1 MRIYFDCVACIV
13 RQGLDAVRQVTDDES
28 VIEKVLRK
36 TLHTAAEIDYNRSPA
51 EIGRIIH
58 KIIREE
64 TGNPDPYLKIKNK
77 ANHAAMNYLP
87 TARQKIESSSDPFKA
102 AVHYAIAGN
111 ILDFALFTQW
121 DEKRFQDSLEAV
133 FTRHIPDDISLLE
146 KKVMNARSIMLI
158 GDNAGEVVFDRLL
171 LEQFPQTKLYY
182 AVKGEPVIND
192 VLEADAIFAGIDK
205 YAEIISNG
213 TDSAGTV
220 LHLCSD
226 EFLDVFNGVELV
238 IAKGQ
243 GNFETLNDCDRE
255 VFFLTQI
262 KCKTVSRDL
271 EGKVGDWVVRYKP
284 EKEKI

>member
-1 MRIYFDCVACIV
+1 MKTYFDCVACIV
-13 RQGLDAVRQVTDDES
+13 RQGLDAVRQVSADEA

-36 TLHTAAEIDYNRSPA
+36 TLLTASEIDYNISPA
-51 EIGRIIH
+51 EIGRVIH
-58 KIIREE
+58 KTIRDE
-64 TGNPDPYLKIKNK
+64 TGNPDPYLEIKNK
-77 ANHAAMNYLP
+77 ANQAAMSYLP
-87 TARQKIESSSDPFKA
+87 TARKKIEKSSDPFKA

-133 FTRHIPDDISLLE
+133 FAKHIPDDISLLE
-146 KKVMNARSIMLI
+146 KKVMHAKSIMLI

-171 LEQFPQTKLYY
+171 LEQFPQTKIYY

-205 YAEIISNG
+205 YAQIISNG

-220 LHLCSD
+220 LQLCSQ
-226 EFLDVFNGVELV
+226 EFLDVFNSVEV
-238 IAKGQ
+238 VVAKGQ

-255 VFFLTQI
+255 IFFLTQI

-271 EGKVGDWVVRYKP
+271 NGSIGDWVVRYKP